1 MFISFLN
8 TIKKTIY
15 IIFTLIFLSI
25 ILSDHSL
32 ASNHILA
39 VEELEISKEIDLK
52 FSRNKIIDDAFK
64 KAFYRLLSQILN
76 SSDIKKLK
84 NVNNLKISC
93 NDADMQIATKAI
105 NDGAIVV
112 FPTDTV
118 YGLGC
123 NPYNHDAVLS
133 LYEIKKRKKT
143 KPFPVIGYS
152 KKELEKIAE
161 FNSLEEKIA
170 EKFWPGPITL
180 ILKIKDKEIQKSLDL
195 EGKIAVR
202 VPNNQCVLA
211 LLKECKLLVGTSANI
226 SGTAPFNDPKECRKN
241 LSGYDLLIDGGIISG
256 QGESTIVEIEN
267 NDVKILRKGNVSEE
281 MIKALT

>member
-1 MFISFLN
+1 
-8 TIKKTIY
+8 
-15 IIFTLIFLSI
+15 
-25 ILSDHSL
+25 
-32 ASNHILA
+32 
-39 VEELEISKEIDLK
+39 V
-52 FSRNKIIDDAFK
+52 
-64 KAFYRLLSQILN
+64 
-76 SSDIKKLK
+76 DI
-84 NVNNLKISC
+84 
-93 NDADMQIATKAI
+93 QIASKAI
-105 NDGAIVV
+105 NNGAIVV

-123 NPYNHDAVLS
+123 DPYNHDAVVS
-133 LYEIKKRKKT
+133 IYEIKKRKKT

-161 FNSLEEKIA
+161 FNALEEKIA

-226 SGTAPFNDPKECRKN
+226 SGTGPFNDPKECGKN

-281 MIKALT
+281 MIKELT

>member
-1 MFISFLN
+1 
-8 TIKKTIY
+8 
-15 IIFTLIFLSI
+15 
-25 ILSDHSL
+25 
-32 ASNHILA
+32 
-39 VEELEISKEIDLK
+39 
-52 FSRNKIIDDAFK
+52 
-64 KAFYRLLSQILN
+64 
-76 SSDIKKLK
+76 
-84 NVNNLKISC
+84 LKISC
-93 NDADMQIATKAI
+93 NDADIQIATKAI

-123 NPYNHDAVLS
+123 NPYNHDAVQS
-133 LYEIKKRKKT
+133 IYEIKKRNKT

-161 FNSLEEKIA
+161 FNPLEEKIA

-226 SGTAPFNDPKECRKN
+226 SGTTPFNDPKECSKN

-281 MIKALT
+281 MIKELT

>member
-1 MFISFLN
+1 M
-8 TIKKTIY
+8 
-15 IIFTLIFLSI
+15 
-25 ILSDHSL
+25 
-32 ASNHILA
+32 
-39 VEELEISKEIDLK
+39 
-52 FSRNKIIDDAFK
+52 
-64 KAFYRLLSQILN
+64 
-76 SSDIKKLK
+76 
-84 NVNNLKISC
+84 KISC
-93 NDADMQIATKAI
+93 NDVDIQIATKAI

-143 KPFPVIGYS
+143 KSFPVLGYS

-226 SGTAPFNDPKECRKN
+226 SGTGPFNDPKECGKN

-267 NDVKILRKGNVSEE
+267 NDVNILRKGNVSEE
-281 MIKALT
+281 MIKELT

>member
-1 MFISFLN
+1 M
-8 TIKKTIY
+8 
-15 IIFTLIFLSI
+15 
-25 ILSDHSL
+25 
-32 ASNHILA
+32 
-39 VEELEISKEIDLK
+39 
-52 FSRNKIIDDAFK
+52 
-64 KAFYRLLSQILN
+64 
-76 SSDIKKLK
+76 
-84 NVNNLKISC
+84 KISC
-93 NDADMQIATKAI
+93 NDVDIQIASKAI
-105 NDGAIVV
+105 NNGAIVI

-133 LYEIKKRKKT
+133 LYEIKKREKT
-143 KPFPVIGYS
+143 KPFPIIGYS

-161 FNSLEEKIA
+161 FNPLEEKIA

-202 VPNNQCVLA
+202 VPNNQCVLT

-226 SGTAPFNDPKECRKN
+226 SGTTPFNDPKDCDKN
-241 LSGYDLLIDGGIISG
+241 LSGYDLLIDGGIISS

-267 NDVKILRKGNVSEE
+267 NDVKILRKGSVSEE
-281 MIKALT
+281 MIKELT

>member
-1 MFISFLN
+1 
-8 TIKKTIY
+8 
-15 IIFTLIFLSI
+15 
-25 ILSDHSL
+25 
-32 ASNHILA
+32 
-39 VEELEISKEIDLK
+39 
-52 FSRNKIIDDAFK
+52 
-64 KAFYRLLSQILN
+64 
-76 SSDIKKLK
+76 
-84 NVNNLKISC
+84 LKISC
-93 NDADMQIATKAI
+93 NDVDIQIATKAI

-143 KPFPVIGYS
+143 KPFPVLGYS

-180 ILKIKDKEIQKSLDL
+180 ILKIKDKEIKKSLDL

-202 VPNNQCVLA
+202 VPNNQCILA

-226 SGTAPFNDPKECRKN
+226 SGTGPFNDPKECGKN

-281 MIKALT
+281 MIKELT

>member
-1 MFISFLN
+1 M
-8 TIKKTIY
+8 
-15 IIFTLIFLSI
+15 
-25 ILSDHSL
+25 
-32 ASNHILA
+32 
-39 VEELEISKEIDLK
+39 
-52 FSRNKIIDDAFK
+52 
-64 KAFYRLLSQILN
+64 
-76 SSDIKKLK
+76 
-84 NVNNLKISC
+84 KISC
-93 NDADMQIATKAI
+93 NDVDIQIATKAI

-133 LYEIKKRKKT
+133 QYEIKKSKKT
-143 KPFPVIGYS
+143 KTFTVLGYS
-152 KKELEKIAE
+152 KKEIEKIAE

-226 SGTAPFNDPKECRKN
+226 SGTAPFNDPKECDKN

-267 NDVKILRKGNVSEE
+267 NDVKILRKGSISEE
-281 MIKALT
+281 MIKELT

>member
-1 MFISFLN
+1 
-8 TIKKTIY
+8 
-15 IIFTLIFLSI
+15 
-25 ILSDHSL
+25 
-32 ASNHILA
+32 
-39 VEELEISKEIDLK
+39 
-52 FSRNKIIDDAFK
+52 
-64 KAFYRLLSQILN
+64 
-76 SSDIKKLK
+76 
-84 NVNNLKISC
+84 LKISC
-93 NDADMQIATKAI
+93 NDVDIQIATKAI
-105 NDGAIVV
+105 NDGAIVI

-202 VPNNQCVLA
+202 VPNNQCILA

-226 SGTAPFNDPKECRKN
+226 SGTGPFNDPKECGKN

-281 MIKALT
+281 MIKDLT

>member
-1 MFISFLN
+1 
-8 TIKKTIY
+8 
-15 IIFTLIFLSI
+15 
-25 ILSDHSL
+25 
-32 ASNHILA
+32 
-39 VEELEISKEIDLK
+39 
-52 FSRNKIIDDAFK
+52 
-64 KAFYRLLSQILN
+64 
-76 SSDIKKLK
+76 
-84 NVNNLKISC
+84 LKISC
-93 NDADMQIATKAI
+93 NDVDIQIASKAI
-105 NDGAIVV
+105 NDGAIII

-180 ILKIKDKEIQKSLDL
+180 ILKIKEKKIQKSLDL

-226 SGTAPFNDPKECRKN
+226 SGTTPFNDPKECDEN

-267 NDVKILRKGNVSEE
+267 NDVRILRKGNVSEE
-281 MIKALT
+281 EIKKIN